1 MDTKQALKSAIN
13 GGQHLVDDYLKDLS
27 DAEILVRA
35 IPGTNHI
42 AWQLGHLIGSE
53 HMMLEAVRPGS
64 MPKLPA
70 GFAEKHNK
78 KTAASDNPKDFLT
91 KSEYLDLFKQ
101 QRAGTLAVLDSLNDE
116 DLSKDAP
123 EALKGFLKRVGDVF
137 TMQGTHTVMH
147 AGQWAIIRRKL
158 GRPPLF

>member
-1 MDTKQALKSAIN
+1 MNTRQALKSAIS

-27 DAEILVRA
+27 DAELLVRA

-42 AWQLGHLIGSE
+42 AWQLGHLIASE
-53 HMMLEAVRPGS
+53 HSMLEAVRPGS
-64 MPKLPA
+64 MPKLPE
-70 GFAEKHNK
+70 GFKEKHDK
-78 KTAASDNPKDFLT
+78 KTSGSDNPQDFLT
-91 KSEYLDLFKQ
+91 KAEYLELFKK
-101 QRAGTLAVLDSLNDE
+101 QRGGTLALLETMSDE
-116 DLSKDAP
+116 ELSQESP
-123 EALKGFLKRVGDVF
+123 PPLRSFLKRVGDVF